1 MSKVKQWATDT
12 AESNVDKIL
21 AKFKAGVYNSTD
33 AKNLILNA
41 GNINLIGIDEYNIDE
56 VIDDF
61 KNDTNIFC
69 YVDAVSG
76 KVIADYT
83 KNGGTKIEY

>member
-21 AKFKAGVYNSTD
+21 AKFKAGVYNSTV

-41 GNINLIGIDEYNIDE
+41 GNIILM
-56 VIDDF
+56 
-61 KNDTNIFC
+61 KL
-69 YVDAVSG
+69 
-76 KVIADYT
+76 
-83 KNGGTKIEY
+83 